1 MAGERSTA
9 GRPGKENNSELC
21 LSLNSTGL
29 YSHGVCVT
37 LQYRLAEMKGMHKMR
52 LSPISAYR
60 KKATAVHWRVM
71 VISWR
76 ETDT

>member
-1 MAGERSTA
+1 M
-9 GRPGKENNSELC
+9 
-21 LSLNSTGL
+21 
-29 YSHGVCVT
+29 VCVT

-60 KKATAVHWRVM
+60 KNATAVHWRVM

-76 ETDT
+76 ETDTEANLSTPADRLFSFKCSKTAM